1 MDQNPDSFFV
11 VQGRRTPVRDKGTG
25 YLTNSQRTLST
36 KNLSQTSTF
45 RNTKNGA
52 WTGRES
58 FRDTRQSWTDEPSP
72 ENPYE
77 EIQDNLRA
85 KSSELSLD
93 LRSLN
98 SSLNKSLNKS
108 VTFNE
113 TLDDYKRPRDEDENS
128 LDDTFE
134 EELQR
139 LIANDAHEN
148 HLHEQSLAGKAKSK
162 ATAQW
167 FTDPI
172 HLSQETEYPV
182 FKSLGAKEHT
192 VSSVKRTT
200 GMLGTEM
207 AQKKVASSISSDE
220 EVRRYFPVTFNEV
233 PAVMQTLT
241 PPPPMDSSTRS
252 VVDRTTRSVM
262 SDAGPRRTG
271 TSRPPLPNGRSMSAS
286 DRHHN
291 LKAMNRSSS
300 RNGFPANGMSLRL
313 SQGVSTQDPQLKAVK
328 DYNYLK
334 ASQQFIDERV
344 VASPF
349 EYELSKLRMERLR
362 IEEQRI
368 LETKRQEEL
377 ERIRG
382 PVPKWYE
389 LKTPNFTYEH
399 AKNNQLNSSRQNW
412 QSLYDYRNKLLS
424 ASQEFAKS
432 TN

>member
-1 MDQNPDSFFV
+1 MKCIKFCAMAGSREQSQAHTQRYYIFLMFLIDNHPFSLFLSAN
-11 VQGRRTPVRDKGTG
+11 RDKNSG

-36 KNLSQTSTF
+36 KNLSQTSTLH
-45 RNTKNGA
+45 NTRNGA

-58 FRDTRQSWTDEPSP
+58 FRDTRQSWTEGPSP

-108 VTFNE
+108 VTFSA
-113 TLDDYKRPRDEDENS
+113 TLDAYKKPRDEDENS

-139 LIANDAHEN
+139 LIANDAREN
-148 HLHEQSLAGKAKSK
+148 HLQEQSLAGKVKNK

-172 HLSQETEYPV
+172 HLSQETQYPV
-182 FKSLGAKEHT
+182 FKSLGANEHT

-241 PPPPMDSSTRS
+241 PPPPMDSTTRS
-252 VVDRTTRSVM
+252 VVDRTTRSIM
-262 SDAGPRRTG
+262 SDSGPRRTSS
-271 TSRPPLPNGRSMSAS
+271 SRPPIPNGRPMSAS
-286 DRHHN
+286 GRLSKDN

-300 RNGFPANGMSLRL
+300 RNGFPTNGMSLRL
-313 SQGVSTQDPQLKAVK
+313 SQGIATQDPQMKAVK

-334 ASQQFIDERV
+334 VIFYLMLPTTMFI
-344 VASPF
+344 
-349 EYELSKLRMERLR
+349 
-362 IEEQRI
+362 
-368 LETKRQEEL
+368 
-377 ERIRG
+377 
-382 PVPKWYE
+382 
-389 LKTPNFTYEH
+389 
-399 AKNNQLNSSRQNW
+399 
-412 QSLYDYRNKLLS
+412 
-424 ASQEFAKS
+424 
-432 TN
+432 